1 MMTCGCCGTCWG
13 NIKTNPFSFFLS
25 FSLSPS
31 GALLGHDEY
40 VIGGWPRG
48 FLIWLLPARRP
59 YTTTEKLLF
68 IITTHPQ
75 KEEEE
80 EEDLELFFLSN
91 PTTTERVKE
100 MASSKVAWRR
110 TAGYPPLKR
119 KISILYPPTVS
130 SLLFSYSAVIPYIFL
145 GIYYV
150 YERGKERESYWAI

>member
-13 NIKTNPFSFFLS
+13 NIKTNPFSFSLS
-25 FSLSPS
+25 FSLSIRGSSRSWWICYWRLAARLFDLIAARPPP
-31 GALLGHDEY
+31 LHDN
-40 VIGGWPRG
+40 R
-48 FLIWLLPARRP
+48 
-59 YTTTEKLLF
+59 KLLF

-75 KEEEE
+75 KEEE